1 MAGNNK
7 ANIWKLSIFRSMASM
22 LKGTVRAQKCISIPE
37 EGIARMADLPMAT
50 GWMSVVD
57 TKSSWAAIHKLK
69 VRIVSLGIDVFFICD
84 RSYIPLN
91 PCDVLTKEEKER
103 LTSLKGTADG
113 KSGGIADAKYNDS
126 FATCPS
132 RNKLKNSHSVL
143 TTILYCSFI
152 FTAIIVLIVL
162 MKGKVH

>member
-7 ANIWKLSIFRSMASM
+7 ANIWKLSFFRSVGSM

-57 TKSSWAAIHKLK
+57 TKTSWAAIHKLK
-69 VRIVSLGIDVFFICD
+69 VRIVSLGLDVFFICD

-91 PCDVLTKEEKER
+91 PCDVLTKEEKAKLVPLEQ
-103 LTSLKGTADG
+103 
-113 KSGGIADAKYNDS
+113 IASAKYNES
-126 FATCPS
+126 FATCTS
-132 RNKLKNSHSVL
+132 RNKMKNAHNVL
-143 TTILYCSFI
+143 NTILYCSFA

-162 MKGKVH
+162 VKGKV